1 MEVGGAGQGGESDR
15 GGVCRWVAMG
25 MMEEGRSGKEVE
37 VGDVVD
43 DSRDRRLSP
52 KGYVG
57 RRHRGSE
64 M

>member
-25 MMEEGRSGKEVE
+25 MMEEGRSGTEIEVR
-37 VGDVVD
+37 DVVD
-43 DSRDRRLSP
+43 DSRDCRLSP
-52 KGYVG
+52 KGNVD
-57 RRHRGSE
+57 RRHGGGE